1 MAAKKARPRKDGETA
16 SRPGRAGGPGKP
28 MRRKSCLFCKDKVRE
43 VDYKNVNQLRRYLS
57 ERGKIRNRRMT
68 GACRRHQRQIA
79 VAIKRA
85 REMALLPYVAEG
97 GGPPSRSRS
106 DERG

>member
-1 MAAKKARPRKDGETA
+1 MAQKTQQTRK
-16 SRPGRAGGPGKP
+16 RPGSSTAPG
-28 MRRKSCLFCKDKVRE
+28 RRKSCHFCKDKIEE
-43 VDYKNVNQLRRYLS
+43 VDYKNINQLRRYMS
-57 ERGKIRNRRMT
+57 ERGKIRSRRMT

-97 GGPPSRSRS
+97 SGPPSRSRS
-106 DERG
+106 GERDRDRD